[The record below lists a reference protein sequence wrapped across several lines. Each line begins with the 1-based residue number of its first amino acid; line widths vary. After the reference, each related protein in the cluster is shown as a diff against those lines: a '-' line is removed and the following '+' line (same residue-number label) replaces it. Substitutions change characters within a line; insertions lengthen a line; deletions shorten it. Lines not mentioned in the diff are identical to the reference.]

1 MILCPSRHSMLWAP
15 KYIRVNFLSL
25 LFLVVHERTPQHKA
39 YNRTSRVQFDCGRMG
54 RFFGISFVLLVC
66 LFKLRFLVFAYF
78 RFLFQSD
85 SIFQHRPRCFP
96 TIFVGVVGVHTI
108 VWTWKNDGDIETV
121 LDSSV
126 VPLPRCCLRL
136 DYPKILLFEG
146 IYGTTVPAA
155 RTDRCVVVAD
165 TSWECDCY
173 RCYFYFY

>member
-25 LFLVVHERTPQHKA
+25 LFLLVHERTPQHKA
-39 YNRTSRVQFDCGRMG
+39 YNRTSRVRFDCGRMG

-66 LFKLRFLVFAYF
+66 LFVWFV
-78 RFLFQSD
+78 
-85 SIFQHRPRCFP
+85 
-96 TIFVGVVGVHTI
+96 VGVVGVHTI
-108 VWTWKNDGDIETV
+108 VWKWKNDGDIQTV
-121 LDSSV
+121 LDPSV

-173 RCYFYFY
+173 RCYFYFN